1 MTNKNKISH
10 WWNELLSR
18 FEENSILQTYQW
30 GEVKEQFG
38 WKATLHIWKIDS
50 AESHEDNSK
59 NRFAHHTILFR
70 ETDQHVR
77 FDPDRIVAASM
88 VLMREAS
95 ISGLPFSPRIF
106 YAPRG
111 PLLHSWDDENLRRK
125 VLEDLISF
133 AKENGAIFIKVDP
146 EVVIGYGEPNPSL
159 DNNHPGNTVIREMQ
173 SAGWTYSPSQI
184 QFKNTMLLALKK
196 SEEDLLM
203 DMKQKTRYNIRLSDR
218 KGVSVR
224 IG

>member
-1 MTNKNKISH
+1 
-10 WWNELLSR
+10 
-18 FEENSILQTYQW
+18 
-30 GEVKEQFG
+30 
-38 WKATLHIWKIDS
+38 
-50 AESHEDNSK
+50 
-59 NRFAHHTILFR
+59 
-70 ETDQHVR
+70 
-77 FDPDRIVAASM
+77 M